1 MIVSSSCQTMFRVSE
16 AFVEVMDEKT
26 NDLSTGAS
34 PIRPALSS
42 DARETSSVKGT
53 VRQRISLNL
62 QYFYRFH
69 VLLVR
74 SIVLELS
81 LQGANY
87 FQDKSRFP
95 FRQNVS
101 FLLMQ
106 ALRLNRAL
114 LPTEREFSSVLMDA
128 P

>member
-1 MIVSSSCQTMFRVSE
+1 MFRVSQ
-16 AFVEVMDEKT
+16 AFLEVTDEET
-26 NDLSTGAS
+26 TDLSTEAS
-34 PIRPALSS
+34 PIRPALPN

-81 LQGANY
+81 LQGANC
-87 FQDKSRFP
+87 FQDKSRLP

-106 ALRLNRAL
+106 ALRLNRVL
-114 LPTEREFSSVLMDA
+114 LPTERGFSSVFMDA